1 MYFEPKGGWL
11 HGYFSFTARC
21 SFVPCW
27 SNPFPG
33 RAVFSLIKDT
43 MDKTE
48 QQALQVTKEI
58 MVKFIEVGR
67 VSPTNF
73 PEHFA
78 TIYDEVLQTVI
89 SKRDDP
95 DSPAPGCVEQEN

>member
-1 MYFEPKGGWL
+1 
-11 HGYFSFTARC
+11 
-21 SFVPCW
+21 
-27 SNPFPG
+27 
-33 RAVFSLIKDT
+33 

-67 VSPTNF
+67 ISPTNF

-78 TIYDEVLQTVI
+78 TIYEEVLQTVI
-89 SKRDDP
+89 NKRDDSNTIP
-95 DSPAPGCVEQEN
+95 PRCVEQEK